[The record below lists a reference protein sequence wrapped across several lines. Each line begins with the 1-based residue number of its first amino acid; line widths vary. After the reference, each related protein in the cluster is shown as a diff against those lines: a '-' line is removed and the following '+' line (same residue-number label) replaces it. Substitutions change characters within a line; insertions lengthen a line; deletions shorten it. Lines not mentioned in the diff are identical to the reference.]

1 MAWVGWLGWSLG
13 WERLR
18 AAAAPRILPTLRAVY
33 VRKKGRGEKRKKEER
48 RGGGEKAI
56 GKLGKI
62 KLETSEVK

>member
-48 RGGGEKAI
+48 RGGGRESNRKIRKNQI
-56 GKLGKI
+56 GNF
-62 KLETSEVK
+62 